1 MASPIPQRLREELI
15 VLLEEQ
21 LNVLEK
27 ETFGV
32 ATKEEILE
40 YPCRQERIRQLYN
53 QLLGRRD
60 KAA

>member
-1 MASPIPQRLREELI
+1 
-15 VLLEEQ
+15 